1 MKKERKNFNK
11 NAQMHLACE
20 KNELRPAFACVHF
33 KDGFAY
39 ASDGMILV
47 RNPISEISTFD
58 KQEAA
63 ALDGK
68 SLHMD
73 FYKDMLKYDEV
84 LISEDGVECH
94 KENGKA
100 FFYFTET
107 KMPAFEK
114 VLQDTLH
121 SSTVNISEVGFNM
134 ALFQRLNKAIGGK
147 NETKMTFKGARKS
160 IIVEPCDDTSSSI
173 GLLMPILVG

>member
-1 MKKERKNFNK
+1 METKRKNFNK

-39 ASDGMILV
+39 ASNSLILV
-47 RNPISEISTFD
+47 RNPVSEISTFD

-94 KENGKA
+94 KENDKA

-114 VLQDTLH
+114 VLQDALH
-121 SSTVNISEVGFNM
+121 SSTVNICEIGFNM
-134 ALFQRLNKAIGGK
+134 ALYQKLIKAMGGGS
-147 NETKMTFKGARKS
+147 ETKMTFKGANKP
-160 IIVEPCDDTSSSI
+160 IIIEPCDNMSSSVGI
-173 GLLMPILVG
+173 LMPILVG

>member
-1 MKKERKNFNK
+1 MATERKNFNK
-11 NAQMHLACE
+11 NVQMHLACE

-39 ASDGMILV
+39 ASDGLV
-47 RNPISEISTFD
+47 LARNPIGEISTFD
-58 KQEAA
+58 EQEAA

-84 LISEDGVECH
+84 LISEEGVECH
-94 KENGKA
+94 KGGDKA

-114 VLQDTLH
+114 VLQDALH
-121 SSTVNISEVGFNM
+121 SPTANISEIGFNM
-134 ALFQRLNKAIGGK
+134 ALFQRLSKAMGGK
-147 NETKMTFKGARKS
+147 NETKMTFKGAGKS
-160 IIVEPCDDTSSSI
+160 IIIEPCDDTSSTV

>member
-1 MKKERKNFNK
+1 METERKNFNK
-11 NAQMHLACE
+11 NAQMHLACV
-20 KNELRPAFACVHF
+20 KDDLRPAFACVHF
-33 KDGFAY
+33 KNGFAY
-39 ASDGMILV
+39 ASDGIILV
-47 RNPISEISTFD
+47 RNPISETSTFD
-58 KQEAA
+58 EQEAA

-94 KENGKA
+94 KGGDKA

-107 KMPAFEK
+107 EMPAFEK
-114 VLQDTLH
+114 VLYDALH
-121 SSTVNISEVGFNM
+121 SPTVNISEVGFNM
-134 ALFQRLNKAIGGK
+134 ALFQRLSKAMGGK
-147 NETKMTFKGARKS
+147 NETKMTFKGAGKS
-160 IIVEPCDDTSSSI
+160 IIIEPCDETSNTV

>member
-1 MKKERKNFNK
+1 METERKNFNK

-20 KNELRPAFACVHF
+20 KNEYKPDFAYVHF
-33 KDGFAY
+33 KDSFAY
-39 ASDGMILV
+39 AGNGNMLV

-58 KQEAA
+58 QQEAA

-84 LISEDGVECH
+84 LISDEGVECH
-94 KENGKA
+94 KGDDKT

-114 VLQDTLH
+114 VLQDALH
-121 SSTVNISEVGFNM
+121 SSTVNLSGIGFN
-134 ALFQRLNKAIGGK
+134 LVFFQRIIKAMGGK
-147 NETKMTFKGARKS
+147 NETKMTFKGAGKP
-160 IIVEPCDDTSSSI
+160 IIIEPCDDTSTSI